1 MDEIDANSNGGLTCA
16 SHSTISGLTVSLAPA
31 RRRHERWPD
40 NERDRILAE
49 SFTPGKTVAQVARD
63 NDVGLG
69 LLHYWRRQARAA
81 GAVEELRLVPVT
93 VLGEDEKAIKPAAPE
108 FSASMEL
115 IVRDVTVRIRGA
127 FEADQLRSLLA
138 AIRE

>member
-1 MDEIDANSNGGLTCA
+1 MADEIGAETPGGLTCA
-16 SHSTISGLTVSLAPA
+16 LHSARSGLTVSLAPA

-40 NERDRILAE
+40 EERDRIVAE

-63 NDVGLG
+63 NGVGLG

-81 GAVEELRLVPVT
+81 GRVEELRFVPVT
-93 VLGEDEKAIKPAAPE
+93 VGREEDAIDPAMLELP
-108 FSASMEL
+108 ASVDL
-115 IVRDVTVRIRGA
+115 IVRDVTVRIRGVIA
-127 FEADQLRSLLA
+127 AEQLRAVLA